1 MPISSLELKAALQAE
16 REASFF
22 RLRGGYPIPL
32 AGGLWWAGLGLMGY
46 RLHSHLQWILLT
58 FYATALL
65 FPLAVLLGR
74 VCRVHFM
81 AERTAVSDV
90 AWPAM
95 GSMLLFWPM
104 AFAAFPAYP
113 EMVPLILGVGMSIMW
128 PVVGWAYGRTALFSA
143 HAVVRAVVCLGLW
156 EWLPSGRFT
165 VLPLA
170 VSAIY
175 MVWVVVLVV
184 ASSKSRQVAH
194 AAISTQTIR
203 SGA

>member
-1 MPISSLELKAALQAE
+1 LELKEALQAE

-32 AGGLWWAGLGLMGY
+32 AGGLWWAGLALMGY

-58 FYATALL
+58 FYATALI

-74 VCRVHFM
+74 ACRVNFM

-90 AWPAM
+90 IWPAM

-128 PVVGWAYGRTALFSA
+128 PVVGCVYGRTVLFSA
-143 HAVVRAVVCLGLW
+143 HAVVCLGLW

-175 MVWVVVLVV
+175 LVWVVVLVV
-184 ASSKSRQVAH
+184 ASSKSRQSGRV
-194 AAISTQTIR
+194 AISTQNLR
-203 SGA
+203 SEA